1 MQVFN
6 ELQIFQWRG
15 FYPLRPRVNKLWKKV
30 VGPTPHSHSHTP
42 VASAYCTSS
51 QKQAASIGCKINKK
65 QKIGKERKRNETR
78 KRRGN
83 TLATTG

>member
-1 MQVFN
+1 
-6 ELQIFQWRG
+6 L
-15 FYPLRPRVNKLWKKV
+15 KKV
-30 VGPTPHSHSHTP
+30 VGPTTHSHTP

-51 QKQAASIGCKINKK
+51 QKQASIGCKINKK
-65 QKIGKERKRNETR
+65 QKIRKERIGNETR